1 MYSYSFLLGRALLF
15 YHYLSILSLKEQWG
29 KDHYAVALA
38 VGVDVYVYG
47 YFVAGTLQDDNSD
60 ENAFG

>member
-1 MYSYSFLLGRALLF
+1 MSLF
-15 YHYLSILSLKEQWG
+15 YHYLSTLSIKEQWG
-29 KDHYAVALA
+29 KDRYAVALA
-38 VGVDVYVYG
+38 VGAEVYVYG

>member
-1 MYSYSFLLGRALLF
+1 MEKVS
-15 YHYLSILSLKEQWG
+15 
-29 KDHYAVALA
+29 YAVALA

-47 YFVAGTLQDDNSD
+47 YSVAGTLQDDNND